1 MPRPPERVACRAL
14 PRPFVP
20 LFPVLL
26 APLWNRCMVN
36 PFGCADLCC
45 APMDVDITEILRGWP
60 FEPGKINVR
69 LIESEGG
76 DQKVQVRLDLGILQ
90 MELDGRPD
98 GLRPHDHDSLLEYYE
113 ANLDRVMR
121 GESLPDESDLPDSSG
136 DAEKGEPGNTEGG
149 PAAAENDA
157 EGADAA
163 PFDGDGPDGAFADEE
178 GGPADEFVLTP
189 EDCRALREEA
199 VQYYHRYV
207 ALLVLEDFDRV
218 IRDTTRNLRVLDICR
233 EYAAAEDDRM
243 ILEQFRPYITMM
255 RARALASQA
264 LADNEP
270 KAALHAIDEA
280 IETLRG
286 YFSQQDSSDL
296 FDMSGEVQML
306 REMRDSLVPKLPVSQ
321 KSELRQRL
329 QRAIEDENYELASI
343 LRDELR
349 MLPD

>member
-1 MPRPPERVACRAL
+1 M
-14 PRPFVP
+14 
-20 LFPVLL
+20 
-26 APLWNRCMVN
+26 N
-36 PFGCADLCC
+36 
-45 APMDVDITEILRGWP
+45 VDITELLQGWP

-69 LIESEGG
+69 LIESEDGE
-76 DQKVQVRLDLGILQ
+76 QKIQVRLDLGVLQ

-98 GLRPHDHDSLLEYYE
+98 GQRPLDHDSLLEYFE
-113 ANLDRVMR
+113 ARLDRAMR
-121 GESLPDESDLPDSSG
+121 GETPPEDADHAEISDPA
-136 DAEKGEPGNTEGG
+136 DAENSDPKPDDN
-149 PAAAENDA
+149 P
-157 EGADAA
+157 GADTAGFG
-163 PFDGDGPDGAFADEE
+163 PEEPDGVFAQDDSAEE
-178 GGPADEFVLTP
+178 TTFTLSA

-218 IRDTTRNLRVLDICR
+218 IRDTTRNLRVLDICH
-233 EYAAAEDDRM
+233 EHAAHEDDRT

-264 LADNEP
+264 LADNET

-286 YFSQQDSSDL
+286 YFSSHDSGHL
-296 FDMSGEVQML
+296 FDDSGEVQML
-306 REMRDSLVPKLPVSQ
+306 REMRDSLIPKLPVSQ

-343 LRDELR
+343 LRDELK

>member
-1 MPRPPERVACRAL
+1 
-14 PRPFVP
+14 
-20 LFPVLL
+20 
-26 APLWNRCMVN
+26 MVDS
-36 PFGCADLCC
+36 FGCADLCF
-45 APMDVDITEILRGWP
+45 APMNVDITEILRGWP

-69 LIESEGG
+69 LIEGEGG
-76 DQKVQVRLDLGILQ
+76 DRKVQVRLDLGLLQ

-98 GLRPHDHDSLLEYYE
+98 GLRPSDHDSLLEYYE
-113 ANLDRVMR
+113 ANLDRAMR
-121 GESLPDESDLPDSSG
+121 GEPAEGESDIADLSDTSETEEDS
-136 DAEKGEPGNTEGG
+136 
-149 PAAAENDA
+149 
-157 EGADAA
+157 
-163 PFDGDGPDGAFADEE
+163 PDGAELEATGNGSDGTNPTGFDDDGTREAFADEE
-178 GGPADEFVLTP
+178 VGPEGDFSLTP

-233 EYAAAEDDRM
+233 EYAAAEDDRT

-286 YFSQQDSSDL
+286 YFSQQESNDL

-343 LRDELR
+343 LRDELK

>member
-1 MPRPPERVACRAL
+1 M
-14 PRPFVP
+14 
-20 LFPVLL
+20 
-26 APLWNRCMVN
+26 N
-36 PFGCADLCC
+36 
-45 APMDVDITEILRGWP
+45 VDISELLQGWP

-69 LIESEGG
+69 LIEGEGG
-76 DQKVQVRLDLGILQ
+76 EQKVQVRLDLGVLQ

-98 GLRPHDHDSLLEYYE
+98 GQRPMGFDSVLECYE
-113 ANLDRVMR
+113 AKLDRAMR
-121 GESLPDESDLPDSSG
+121 GEPVHDESDLADR
-136 DAEKGEPGNTEGG
+136 DADDGEDHQTGTGPGTDDLDN
-149 PAAAENDA
+149 
-157 EGADAA
+157 AD
-163 PFDGDGPDGAFADEE
+163 DVDGAAQGVYADSE
-178 GGPADEFVLTP
+178 GPSEPFELSP
-189 EDCRALREEA
+189 EDCRSLREEA

-233 EYAAAEDDRM
+233 EYATTEEDRT

-270 KAALHAIDEA
+270 KAALLAIDEA

-286 YFSQQDSSDL
+286 YFSREGTL
-296 FDMSGEVQML
+296 EMFDMSGEVQML

>member
-1 MPRPPERVACRAL
+1 M
-14 PRPFVP
+14 
-20 LFPVLL
+20 
-26 APLWNRCMVN
+26 
-36 PFGCADLCC
+36 
-45 APMDVDITEILRGWP
+45 
-60 FEPGKINVR
+60 
-69 LIESEGG
+69 
-76 DQKVQVRLDLGILQ
+76 
-90 MELDGRPD
+90 
-98 GLRPHDHDSLLEYYE
+98 
-113 ANLDRVMR
+113 
-121 GESLPDESDLPDSSG
+121 
-136 DAEKGEPGNTEGG
+136 
-149 PAAAENDA
+149 
-157 EGADAA
+157 
-163 PFDGDGPDGAFADEE
+163 
-178 GGPADEFVLTP
+178 LTP

-233 EYAAAEDDRM
+233 EFAAAEDDRM

-343 LRDELR
+343 LRDELK

>member
-1 MPRPPERVACRAL
+1 MPIYASSIM
-14 PRPFVP
+14 
-20 LFPVLL
+20 
-26 APLWNRCMVN
+26 N
-36 PFGCADLCC
+36 
-45 APMDVDITEILRGWP
+45 VDITELLQGWP

-69 LIESEGG
+69 LIEGEGG
-76 DQKVQVRLDLGILQ
+76 EQKVQVRLDLGVLQ
-90 MELDGRPD
+90 IELDGRPD
-98 GLRPHDHDSLLEYYE
+98 GLRPLDHDSLLEYYE
-113 ANLDRVMR
+113 AKLDRTLR
-121 GESLPDESDLPDSSG
+121 GEAPLDESDPADLSDPADEADTDPADSPGEG
-136 DAEKGEPGNTEGG
+136 DSEDRYDDGG
-149 PAAAENDA
+149 
-157 EGADAA
+157 
-163 PFDGDGPDGAFADEE
+163 FADET
-178 GGPADEFVLTP
+178 GPETEFALTP

-233 EYAAAEDDRM
+233 EYAQAEEDQT

-286 YFSQQDSSDL
+286 YFSHQGSLDL
-296 FDMSGEVQML
+296 FDSSGEVQML

-321 KSELRQRL
+321 KAELRQRL

>member
-1 MPRPPERVACRAL
+1 M
-14 PRPFVP
+14 
-20 LFPVLL
+20 
-26 APLWNRCMVN
+26 N
-36 PFGCADLCC
+36 
-45 APMDVDITEILRGWP
+45 VDITELLQGWP

-69 LIESEGG
+69 LIESEDGE
-76 DQKVQVRLDLGILQ
+76 QKIQVRLDLGVLQ

-98 GLRPHDHDSLLEYYE
+98 GQRPLDHDSLLEHFE
-113 ANLDRVMR
+113 ARLDRAMR
-121 GESLPDESDLPDSSG
+121 GETPPEDTDQAEISDPADSENPDPKPD
-136 DAEKGEPGNTEGG
+136 DNPGPDTAGFGQE
-149 PAAAENDA
+149 E
-157 EGADAA
+157 
-163 PFDGDGPDGAFADEE
+163 PDGAFAQDDSPEE
-178 GGPADEFVLTP
+178 TTFTLSA

-218 IRDTTRNLRVLDICR
+218 IRDTTRNLRVLDICH
-233 EYAAAEDDRM
+233 EHAANEDDRT

-264 LADNEP
+264 LADNET

-286 YFSQQDSSDL
+286 YFSSNDSGDL
-296 FDMSGEVQML
+296 FDDSGEVQML
-306 REMRDSLVPKLPVSQ
+306 REMRDSLIPKLPVSQ

-343 LRDELR
+343 LRDELK

>member
-1 MPRPPERVACRAL
+1 M
-14 PRPFVP
+14 
-20 LFPVLL
+20 
-26 APLWNRCMVN
+26 N
-36 PFGCADLCC
+36 
-45 APMDVDITEILRGWP
+45 VDITELLQDWP

-76 DQKVQVRLDLGILQ
+76 EQKIQVRLDLGVLQ

-98 GLRPHDHDSLLEYYE
+98 GQHPLEHDSLLEYFE
-113 ANLDRVMR
+113 AKLDRTMR
-121 GESLPDESDLPDSSG
+121 GEAPPQDTDQSQISDPPAETDTETDPEANPSDTAEPNPGGFDE
-136 DAEKGEPGNTEGG
+136 KR
-149 PAAAENDA
+149 
-157 EGADAA
+157 
-163 PFDGDGPDGAFADEE
+163 PDGAFAGE
-178 GGPADEFVLTP
+178 GSPAETTFTLTP

-218 IRDTTRNLRVLDICR
+218 IRDTTRNLRVLDLCH
-233 EYAAAEDDRM
+233 EHAAEEDDRT

-264 LADNEP
+264 LADNET
-270 KAALHAIDEA
+270 KAAIHAIDEA
-280 IETLRG
+280 IETLRS
-286 YFSQQDSSDL
+286 YFSAHDSGDL
-296 FDMSGEVQML
+296 FDNSGEVQML
-306 REMRDSLVPKLPVSQ
+306 REMRDSLIPKLPVSQ

-343 LRDELR
+343 LRDELK